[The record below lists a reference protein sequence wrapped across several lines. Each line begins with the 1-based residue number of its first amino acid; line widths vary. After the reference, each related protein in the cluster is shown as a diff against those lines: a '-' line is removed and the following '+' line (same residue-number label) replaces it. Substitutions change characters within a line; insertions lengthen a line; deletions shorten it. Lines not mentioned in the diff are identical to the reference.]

1 MMRKSLTVAKTDFK
15 NALDLRFVKM
25 GLVMSIAFGPVM
37 IIIMFVSLAAV
48 IPPSEM
54 GFLMAILGPMVPAF
68 LGIFAIIPTTMIS
81 ANALVGE
88 REQNTLEPLLC
99 TPLTDRELL
108 LGKTLAGAIPS
119 LIILVA
125 SSIASVVGVAV
136 LTVAMGFPMVIALDL
151 PGVFLLATSVPL
163 MIFAIVAIMIII
175 SGRVTRVYEAYQMTS
190 VIILVFMIPMI
201 VPLLG
206 METGVSIELV
216 WFSNIMTLI
225 IVALV
230 FVIGWALA
238 LRLFNRDKLVSMV

>member
-1 MMRKSLTVAKTDFK
+1 MMRKSLIVAKTDFK

-25 GLVMSIAFGPVM
+25 GLIMSVAFGPVM
-37 IIIMFVSLAAV
+37 VILMFVSLTAL

-54 GFLMAILGPMVPAF
+54 AFAMLFLRPMVPSII
-68 LGIFAIIPTTMIS
+68 GIFAIIPTTMIS

-125 SSIASVVGVAV
+125 STIISVVGVAV
-136 LTVAMGFPMVIALDL
+136 LTVVMGFPMVIALDL

-163 MIFAIVAIMIII
+163 MIFAVVAVMIII

-190 VIILVFMIPMI
+190 IIILIFIIPMI
-201 VPLLG
+201 MPLLG
-206 METGVSIELV
+206 IETGVPNEAV
-216 WFSNIMTLI
+216 WFSNITTLI
-225 IVALV
+225 IVAMV

-238 LRLFNRDKLVSMV
+238 LKLFNRDKLVSMV